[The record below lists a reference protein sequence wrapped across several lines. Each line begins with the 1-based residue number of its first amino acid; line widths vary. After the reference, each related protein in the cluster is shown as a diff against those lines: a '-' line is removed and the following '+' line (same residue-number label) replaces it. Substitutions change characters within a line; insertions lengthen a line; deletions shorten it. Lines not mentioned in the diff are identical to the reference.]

1 LSRLGFEK
9 DEQIPISGLKE
20 CPVRITL
27 HTDLQTEMIKRT
39 VRTEPDS
46 IPPIDVAELADEKTM
61 VIVDGH
67 QRVEAVKSFGID
79 KIRARLHMVQNIT
92 EAVILH
98 VRLNQRSQ
106 LNPLKFYDAFEFLK
120 ENGYDQKEI
129 PKQLWLSESYSRLI
143 KTSLAEKSRVL
154 LERYLDELASKYSTV
169 HLPVYVIEAIGKIKE
184 EENQAEAVNMMIQM
198 ISSNSP
204 EFKFSFPSF
213 DQLEIAFS
221 SFKEDKEREPIIFT
235 LKDSETDKE
244 KRESQTSK
252 TLLSSSL
259 ASEDGLQDESD
270 FRAVPSKEEIDE
282 AKEII
287 SNVPH
292 KALVKCPHGTKYLVD
307 MKDHTISEVKEDE
320 NVIAIGGDSSEP
332 VFMVPSKYAE
342 FLHLDAGDPVYF
354 KSFST
359 CSQLRRF
366 VDRMEEQKTNPRIV
380 IISSQRV

>member
-1 LSRLGFEK
+1 MSRLGFEK

-27 HTDLQTEMIKRT
+27 HTDLQTEMIKKTARAD
-39 VRTEPDS
+39 PDS

-120 ENGYDQKEI
+120 ENGYDSKEI
-129 PKQLWLSESYSRLI
+129 PKQLWLTESYSRLI

-154 LERYLDELASKYSTV
+154 LERYLDELASKYSAV
-169 HLPVYVIEAIGKIKE
+169 HLPVYVIEAIAKIKE
-184 EENQAEAVNMMIQM
+184 EEHQVEAVNMMIQM
-198 ISSNSP
+198 IPSNSP

-235 LKDSETDKE
+235 MKDSEAD
-244 KRESQTSK
+244 RERKDSQKSRTA
-252 TLLSSSL
+252 SSL
-259 ASEDGLQDESD
+259 ALEDEPSV
-270 FRAVPSKEEIDE
+270 RIVPSKEEIDE

-287 SNVPH
+287 SNAPH
-292 KALVKCPHGTKYLVD
+292 RALVKCPHGSKYLVD
-307 MKDHTISEVKEDE
+307 MKDHTISEVKEKD
-320 NVIAIGGDSSEP
+320 NVISISGDSSEP
-332 VFMVPSKYAE
+332 VFMIPSKYAK
-342 FLHLDAGDPVYF
+342 FLQIDYGDPVYF
-354 KSFST
+354 KSFDT
-359 CSQLRRF
+359 PKQLLKF
-366 VDRMEEQKTNPRIV
+366 VEGIKGGGQRTV
-380 IISSQRV
+380 LISSQKI